1 MSLMET
7 LTLIGLIFTFVGL
20 MVQIAVAVFNITWK
34 ISHEQKDN
42 NRKTTT
48 ERKASN
54 RLSFPTVSYLLSF
67 FMIETNCW

>member
-42 NRKTTT
+42 NRKKLLV
-48 ERKASN
+48 RVS
-54 RLSFPTVSYLLSF
+54 RLLGQRLPYL
-67 FMIETNCW
+67 

>member
-20 MVQIAVAVFNITWK
+20 MVQIAVAVFHM
-34 ISHEQKDN
+34 S
-42 NRKTTT
+42 RKTTT

>member
-20 MVQIAVAVFNITWK
+20 MVQIAVAVFYITWK

-42 NRKTTT
+42 NRK
-48 ERKASN
+48 KSK
-54 RLSFPTVSYLLSF
+54 
-67 FMIETNCW
+67 